1 MQYLVFLA
9 VRSNSR
15 TLMKCVIFVRRHVG
29 GPHPFSTYLVK
40 IHIFH

>member
-1 MQYLVFLA
+1 MRYLVFLA
-9 VRSNSR
+9 TRSNSHS
-15 TLMKCVIFVRRHVG
+15 LLKCAIFIQRHVR